1 MIKENDIKD
10 NRGNKEEDNKEDNE
24 RNNKKED
31 SSLKFEVHECVR
43 GGM

>member
-1 MIKENDIKD
+1 MKEIM
-10 NRGNKEEDNKEDNE
+10 KEIIRKNE

-31 SSLKFEVHECVR
+31 SSLKFEVHECTV